1 MRVLICISFSLFASE
16 CLYHCPL
23 ILWLIVFAY
32 LVFIVIFIVLLSENP
47 HWYSA
52 ILWLTVRVYV
62 RLVIHVFLLYIGMPL
77 WVFVCIVTDF
87 PCISSSLDP
96 HFSSFFSLSV
106 SIFAYIPAN
115 STCICTS
122 LQLPVFPAHFLS
134 FNVYTSVRIYHHSFL
149 MYMFVS
155 WSVFLSL
162 FLYDCLCLCS
172 AILSLIVR
180 IRLLFRV
187 FVYLSIPLSL
197 SLSGY
202 IIGNLHVC
210 EQASSTRSVCSSAV
224 ENICIIINS
233 ASIRTFL
240 DHTSV
245 SLSLTLNVRSRVRIC
260 YVRMR
265 LLMTLFF
272 SSSLCIHCSSV
283 QLYCHW
289 LLVYI
294 FVSWSVFLSLFLSEY
309 LYQCSAIL
317 SLIVR
322 E

>member
-1 MRVLICISFSLFASE
+1 MCIS
-16 CLYHCPL
+16 CLYRHIYCL
-23 ILWLIVFAY
+23 ALWRSA
-32 LVFIVIFIVLLSENP
+32 LVFG
-47 HWYSA
+47 Y
-52 ILWLTVRVYV
+52 
-62 RLVIHVFLLYIGMPL
+62 
-77 WVFVCIVTDF
+77 IVTHCTCICMSRD
-87 PCISSSLDP
+87 PCFSALYLNASMGFRLYFHWLSVYSSLDP
-96 HFSSFFSLSV
+96 HFSSCFSLSV
-106 SIFAYIPAN
+106 WIFAYITAN

-122 LQLPVFPAHFLS
+122 LQLPVFPSHFLS
-134 FNVYTSVRIYHHSFL
+134 FSVYISVRIYHHSFL
-149 MYMFVS
+149 MYMYVS

-162 FLYDCLCLCS
+162 FFYDCLCLCS

-180 IRLLFRV
+180 VRLLFSV
-187 FVYLSIPLSL
+187 LVYLSIPLSL

-210 EQASSTRSVCSSAV
+210 EQASSARSVCSSAV

-240 DHTSV
+240 DSYFC
-245 SLSLTLNVRSRVRIC
+245 LSLFDSEC
-260 YVRMR
+260 PFQCPDMYVHMR
-265 LLMTLFF
+265 LLMILFF
-272 SSSLCIHCSSV
+272 FSSLCIHCSSV

-294 FVSWSVFLSLFLSEY
+294 FVSWSVFLSLFLFEY